1 MAASRLSM
9 RSAMEAIVVADVLV
23 TLALYEQTQI
33 G

>member
-1 MAASRLSM
+1 M
-9 RSAMEAIVVADVLV
+9 RSAMEAIVAADVLV